1 MDLQAVLT
9 HTQKLSEHYD
19 KETPPSES
27 ELSDLV
33 QAWLATKDE
42 WQAQRP
48 LAEEC
53 FLKLDQ
59 LLRVLVSISNRSQS
73 KLPEIYLDL
82 WINSDC
88 LWLSFKSANAF
99 SLLKTLCLALAP
111 SSGVIPKSVDLL
123 LTQNQYIVFCHLI
136 RKAAPLWH
144 GINVGRVFSHES
156 FNIAALEDNELN
168 AAFEKSLALLIDM
181 ADKGVVNQQLFRS
194 LTHSLSC
201 FGDKLHPL
209 FSEVYRLYQKIKH
222 IHDRQFNMTILSE
235 FLKYCAGALS
245 QTVTHESSRYIDVLK
260 LVDSELD
267 NIASGRFFNLSL
279 FQFDA
284 EDFLRYV
291 SKLMASFCEAHPE
304 VSTLY
309 GPLYIKIVQK
319 TCWLY
324 LQEKVDGE
332 EYSEYEL
339 NIDQF
344 SERFFGHGAEA
355 KLIKKLS
362 RSKQTLLGMLIGNLL
377 LKHGKNSPISLE
389 VYNSVNSFSPEIK
402 LHSAALRAQ
411 LCADSSRFSA
421 GRYFGSSEEQEK
433 HSIRIRPILTIAN
446 FKGNFKNITA
456 ADFSIF
462 ISSLIAE
469 GARPGFHMPKDLDFP
484 VLFRGALYTRG
495 IHQDTRPLRNVLN
508 LSYRWRSQLIAMST
522 LSAEMQ
528 PCLEGIRRF
537 NNEANW
543 ASLTSLK
550 ARAAFEGGLGNVLYN
565 RRYNNALLTAQK
577 VVASQHN
584 QLQQYKN
591 SVKRDL
597 ATWFCSKLMN
607 WSGLGQRQAPLLY
620 STTLQTLLR
629 WYESQHIQIFCQWP
643 WADHDAF
650 KHFVAQAT
658 TPPPA
663 EILELVTLSA
673 RYNAEELGFK
683 KALWAAPLLQGLL
696 SALGEA
702 DAYRMHSPAAVLP
715 LLAERVK
722 AQCQR
727 SQTTEPP
734 LLREVLF
741 NNGGYLLQAALE
753 KWIDEAVLSKLSE
766 QPEAFWQQWCQ
777 LLDVLFADNVV
788 GVEEIHP
795 PALELGYL
803 EWLQAG
809 IEEAQDN
816 TELFKFIVQQ
826 AEPLHAATSNIVA
839 APNYSKWLQETNG
852 ALQILFE
859 RDETYY
865 HNGTEGSW
873 QPFLLWQS
881 QLADLLPVLPTIAQV
896 QEKLT
901 ATEIMV
907 LLYEAKQALHA
918 LVIDNENVRRICL
931 SDAAWQDVVQRF
943 QAEFASGNNAKVI
956 AAIEA
961 GSQQAWAEHSAW
973 HETVVD
979 ALESAIP
986 EKTQHLY
993 LIPGTASN
1001 LPWEWALQ
1009 KQGCVPVTRL
1019 VSVQAYLATTSTNVA
1034 EITLVQGHIETERHD
1049 PDFTAMRALWTQA
1062 ESTPVTSITE
1072 TLLSLKEAQQLHY
1085 FGHGQTDANHGGGNY
1100 LSMASHKLFT
1110 RLLPLTD
1117 IHAGVINLSACYSA
1131 QSKHSI
1137 GLGHVLVGSGA
1148 SHVIGCLWQA
1158 EAVSLYC
1165 FNRLLRDL
1173 SKSTHLTKAVFEQAQ
1188 RQLSQLTLEQVKDWV
1203 AAAQSGQLNNNASY
1217 LEYLDINE
1225 FQLIF
1230 AHPYF
1235 WAGYVWLAK
1244 GGLGTNFR
1252 FFA

>member
-9 HTQKLSEHYD
+9 HTQKLSENYD

-59 LLRVLVSISNRSQS
+59 LLRELVSISNRSQS

-82 WINSDC
+82 WNNSDC
-88 LWLSFKSANAF
+88 LWLSFKSANVF
-99 SLLKTLCLALAP
+99 FLLDTLCIALAP
-111 SSGVIPKSVDLL
+111 RSKVIPKTVDLL
-123 LTQNQYIVFCHLI
+123 LTQNQYIEFCQLI
-136 RKAAPLWH
+136 RRTEPLWH
-144 GINVGRVFSHES
+144 GINGTPRLGRVFSYEN

-181 ADKGVVNQQLFRS
+181 ADKGVVSRQLFRP
-194 LTHSLSC
+194 LTHSFSCLS
-201 FGDKLHPL
+201 DKLYAL
-209 FSEVYRLYQKIKH
+209 FPEVYKLYHKIKH
-222 IHDRQFNMTILSE
+222 VHNRTDNVTILCD
-235 FLKYCAGALS
+235 FLRYCAGALS
-245 QTVTHESSRYIDVLK
+245 QTVMHESSRYIDILQ
-260 LVDSELD
+260 LLDSELD
-267 NIASGRFFNLSL
+267 NIASGRFFNLNL
-279 FQFDA
+279 FQFEA
-284 EDFLRYV
+284 ENIFGEV
-291 SKLMASFCEAHPE
+291 SRLMASFCEAHPE
-304 VSTLY
+304 ASTLY
-309 GPLYIKIVQK
+309 GTLYIKIAQK

-324 LQEKVDGE
+324 VQEKVDGE
-332 EYSEYEL
+332 EYSEFEL
-339 NIDQF
+339 DIGQF
-344 SERFFGHGAEA
+344 SERFFGHGAVA
-355 KLIKKLS
+355 KLIEKLS
-362 RSKQTLLGMLIGNLL
+362 RSKQTLLGMQIGSLL

-389 VYNSVNSFSPEIK
+389 VYNSVNTFSPEIK

-433 HSIRIRPILTIAN
+433 HSIRIKPILTIAN

-462 ISSLIAE
+462 ISSVIAE

-495 IHQDTRPLRNVLN
+495 IHQDTTPLKNILN
-508 LSYRWRSQLIAMST
+508 LSKKWRSQLTAMST
-522 LSAEMQ
+522 ASAEMQ
-528 PCLEGIRRF
+528 AFFQDIKRLHP
-537 NNEANW
+537 EANL
-543 ASLTSLK
+543 ASLTNLK
-550 ARAAFEGGLGNVLYN
+550 TRTTFEGGLGKVLLN

-577 VVASQHN
+577 IVASQHY

-591 SVKRDL
+591 SFKRDL
-597 ATWFCSKLMN
+597 ATWFGSKLMN

-629 WYESQHIQIFCQWP
+629 WYESQHIQVFCQWP

-650 KHFVAQAT
+650 KHFVEQAT

-673 RYNAEELGFK
+673 RYNAAKLGFER
-683 KALWAAPLLQGLL
+683 ALWAAPLLQGLL
-696 SALGEA
+696 SALGDA
-702 DAYRMHSPAAVLP
+702 DTYRMHFPAAVLP
-715 LLAERVK
+715 LLAEQVK

-741 NNGGYLLQAALE
+741 NKGGYLLQAALE

-809 IEEAQDN
+809 IDEAQDN
-816 TELFKFIVQQ
+816 TELFKFIVQL
-826 AEPLHAATSNIVA
+826 AEPLHATSNIVA

-865 HNGTEGSW
+865 NDGTEGSW

-881 QLADLLPVLPTIAQV
+881 QLADLLPALPTIAQV
-896 QEKLT
+896 QDKLT
-901 ATEIMV
+901 ATETMV
-907 LLYEAKQALHA
+907 LLYEAKEALYA
-918 LVIDNENVRRICL
+918 LVIDNENISRICL

-943 QAEFASGNNAKVI
+943 QAEFAPGNNAKVI
-956 AAIEA
+956 AAIEV

-979 ALESAIP
+979 ALKSTIP

-1009 KQGCVPVTRL
+1009 QKGFVPVTRL
-1019 VSVQAYLATTSTNVA
+1019 VSVQVYLATTSTNVA
-1034 EITLVQGHIETERHD
+1034 EITLVQGHIEAERHD

-1117 IHAGVINLSACYSA
+1117 IKADVINLSACYSA
-1131 QSKHSI
+1131 QSQHSI
-1137 GLGHVLVGSGA
+1137 GLGHVLVGGGA
-1148 SHVIGCLWQA
+1148 SHVIGCLWRA
-1158 EAVSLYC
+1158 EAVSLFC

-1173 SKSTHLTKAVFEQAQ
+1173 SKNIHLTKAVFEQAQ
-1188 RQLSQLTLEQVKDWV
+1188 QRLSQLTFKQVKDWL
-1203 AAAQSGQLNNNASY
+1203 AEAKSEQLNNNASY
-1217 LEYLDINE
+1217 LEWLDINE
-1225 FQLIF
+1225 IQPIF

-1244 GGLGTNFR
+1244 GG
-1252 FFA
+1252 